1 MNYILLM
8 ILGVIC
14 ASVLSVPVFAQNESS
29 DIPLWIKVVAS
40 AWVDDKIDDLE
51 YKNAI
56 SFLIESNI
64 IKIKNPFIVYEISE
78 TERIYIEQAD
88 KDSKYITKLESRVNE
103 LEEKNESLSDKAVT
117 DDVLLDLENM
127 RIRANDYQQQLT
139 DLQVEHDSLKAKL
152 DNDKK

>member
-1 MNYILLM
+1 M